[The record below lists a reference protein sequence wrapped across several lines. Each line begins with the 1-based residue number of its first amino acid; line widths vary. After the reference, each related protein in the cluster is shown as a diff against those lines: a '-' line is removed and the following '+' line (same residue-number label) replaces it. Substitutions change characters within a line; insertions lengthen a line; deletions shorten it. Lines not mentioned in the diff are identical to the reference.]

1 MQKIVPNVYL
11 ENKYIGVNLGIVVI
25 GQELLL
31 VDSPLHAEEVK
42 EWFKVVSERGRPK
55 FLVLLDSHPDRVLG
69 SRNLTLPAIAQDQT
83 LQTIREW
90 ADTFKGNAHPIGAE
104 ADQLKRITGVNNAI
118 PEITFSERMVIHI
131 GGKEIVFLHRPGP
144 RPGSMWMVIPDLSVV
159 FVGDTVTIDEPPYV
173 GVSVLEPWLNSL
185 DELRG
190 SDMKSYALISS
201 YGGRIDRKDIN
212 HMARFLRKVQSR
224 VEKLEDGKNRNEEIE
239 RSAVDLMGDF
249 STRSLQKDLILKRLK
264 TGLLDQSLLQ
274 FPDSA

>member
-224 VEKLEDGKNRNEEIE
+224 VEKLEDGKNRNGEIE

-249 STRSLQKDLILKRLK
+249 SIRSLQKDLILKRLK

>member
-11 ENKYIGVNLGIVVI
+11 EDKYIGVNLGLVVTEQ
-25 GQELLL
+25 GLLL
-31 VDSPLHAEEVK
+31 VDSPLHDEEVE

-55 FLVLLDSHPDRVLG
+55 FLILLDSHPDRVLG
-69 SRNLTLPAIAQDQT
+69 SRTLALPAIAHDQT
-83 LQTIREW
+83 LHSIREW

-118 PEITFSERMVIHI
+118 PEITFSERMVIHM
-131 GGKEIVFLHRPGP
+131 GGKDIVFLHRPGP

-190 SDMKSYALISS
+190 SDMKSYTLISS
-201 YGGRIDRKDIN
+201 CGGEIDRKDIN
-212 HMARFLRKVQSR
+212 HMARFLRKVQIR
-224 VEKLEDGKNRNEEIE
+224 VEKLENDKNSNNEIE
-239 RSAVDLMGDF
+239 RLAIDLMGDF
-249 STRSLQKDLILKRLK
+249 NIRSIQQDLILKRLK

-274 FPDSA
+274 FPDNG

>member
-1 MQKIVPNVYL
+1 MQKIAPKVYL
-11 ENKYIGVNLGIVVI
+11 ENKYIGVNLGLVVI
-25 GQELLL
+25 GQGLLL
-31 VDSPLHAEEVK
+31 VDSPLHPEDVN
-42 EWFKVVSERGRPK
+42 EWFKVVSERGQPR

-69 SRNLTLPAIAQDQT
+69 SRTLGLPAIAQDQT
-83 LQTIREW
+83 LQAIREW

-118 PEITFSERMVIHI
+118 PEITFSERMVIHM

-159 FVGDTVTIDEPPYV
+159 FLGDTVTIDEPPYV
-173 GVSVLEPWLNSL
+173 GVAALEAWLNSL

-190 SDMKSYALISS
+190 SDMKSYTLISS
-201 YGGRIDRKDIN
+201 CGGRIERKDIN

-224 VEKLEDGKNRNEEIE
+224 VEKLEDGKNRDEEIE
-239 RSAVDLMGDF
+239 RLAVDLLGDF
-249 STRSLQKDLILKRLK
+249 RIRSNKQDLILKRLK

-274 FPDSA
+274 FPDGA

>member
-25 GQELLL
+25 GQGLLL
-31 VDSPLHAEEVK
+31 VDSPLHAEEVN

-249 STRSLQKDLILKRLK
+249 SIRSLQKDLILKRLK

>member
-1 MQKIVPNVYL
+1 MQKIAPKVYL
-11 ENKYIGVNLGIVVI
+11 ENKYIGVNLGLVVI
-25 GQELLL
+25 GKELLL
-31 VDSPLHAEEVK
+31 VDSPLHTEEVK
-42 EWFKVVSERGRPK
+42 EWFNVVSGRGRPK
-55 FLVLLDSHPDRVLG
+55 FLILLDSHPDRVLG
-69 SRNLTLPAIAQDQT
+69 SRTLTLPAIAQDQT

-104 ADQLKRITGVNNAI
+104 ADQLRRITGVNNAI
-118 PEITFSERMVIHI
+118 PEMTFSERMVIHM

-190 SDMKSYALISS
+190 SDMQSYTLISS

-224 VEKLEDGKNRNEEIE
+224 VEKLENDKNRDEEIE
-239 RSAVDLMGDF
+239 RLAIDLMGDF
-249 STRSLQKDLILKRLK
+249 NIRSIQEDLIL
-264 TGLLDQSLLQ
+264 
-274 FPDSA
+274 

>member
-25 GQELLL
+25 GKELLL
-31 VDSPLHAEEVK
+31 VDSPLHAEEVN

-69 SRNLTLPAIAQDQT
+69 SLNLTLPAIAQDQT

-131 GGKEIVFLHRPGP
+131 GVKEIVFLHRPGP

-190 SDMKSYALISS
+190 SDMKSY
-201 YGGRIDRKDIN
+201 
-212 HMARFLRKVQSR
+212 V
-224 VEKLEDGKNRNEEIE
+224 
-239 RSAVDLMGDF
+239 
-249 STRSLQKDLILKRLK
+249 
-264 TGLLDQSLLQ
+264 
-274 FPDSA
+274 

>member
-69 SRNLTLPAIAQDQT
+69 SLNLTLPAIAQDQT

-118 PEITFSERMVIHI
+118 SEITFSERMVIHI

-249 STRSLQKDLILKRLK
+249 SIRPLQKDLILKRLK

>member
-249 STRSLQKDLILKRLK
+249 SIRSLQKDLILKRLK

>member
-1 MQKIVPNVYL
+1 MQKIAPKVYL
-11 ENKYIGVNLGIVVI
+11 ENKYIGVNLGLVVI
-25 GQELLL
+25 GKGLLL
-31 VDSPLHAEEVK
+31 IDSPLHPEDVN
-42 EWFKVVSERGRPK
+42 EWFKVVSERGQPR

-69 SRNLTLPAIAQDQT
+69 SRTLALPAIAQDQT
-83 LQTIREW
+83 LQAIREW

-118 PEITFSERMVIHI
+118 PEITFSERMVIHM

-159 FVGDTVTIDEPPYV
+159 FLGDTVTIDEPPYV
-173 GVSVLEPWLNSL
+173 GVAALEAWLNSL

-190 SDMKSYALISS
+190 SDMKSYTLISS
-201 YGGRIDRKDIN
+201 CGGRIERKDIN

-224 VEKLEDGKNRNEEIE
+224 VEKLEDGKNRDEEIE
-239 RSAVDLMGDF
+239 RLAVDLLGDF
-249 STRSLQKDLILKRLK
+249 SIRSIKQDLILKRLK

-274 FPDSA
+274 FPDGA

>member
-1 MQKIVPNVYL
+1 MQKIAPKVYL
-11 ENKYIGVNLGIVVI
+11 ENKYIGVNLGLVVI
-25 GQELLL
+25 GQGLLL
-31 VDSPLHAEEVK
+31 VDSPLHPEDVE
-42 EWFKVVSERGRPK
+42 EWFKVVSERGQPR

-69 SRNLTLPAIAQDQT
+69 SRTLALPAIAQDQT
-83 LQTIREW
+83 LQAIREW

-118 PEITFSERMVIHI
+118 PEITFSERMVIHM

-159 FVGDTVTIDEPPYV
+159 FLGDTVTIDEPPYV
-173 GVSVLEPWLNSL
+173 GVAALEAWLNSL

-190 SDMKSYALISS
+190 SDMKSYTLISS
-201 YGGRIDRKDIN
+201 CGGRIERKDIN

-224 VEKLEDGKNRNEEIE
+224 VEKLEDGKNRDEEIE
-239 RSAVDLMGDF
+239 RLAVDLLGDF
-249 STRSLQKDLILKRLK
+249 RIRSIKQDLILKRLK

-274 FPDSA
+274 FPDGA

>member
-239 RSAVDLMGDF
+239 RSALDLMGDF
-249 STRSLQKDLILKRLK
+249 SIRSLQKDLILKRLK

>member
-1 MQKIVPNVYL
+1 MQKIATNVYL
-11 ENKYIGVNLGIVVI
+11 ENKYIGVNLGLVVI
-25 GQELLL
+25 GQGLLL
-31 VDSPLHAEEVK
+31 VDSPLHTEDVT

-55 FLVLLDSHPDRVLG
+55 FLILLDSHPDRVLG
-69 SRNLTLPAIAQDQT
+69 SRTLTLPAIAQDQT

-118 PEITFSERMVIHI
+118 PEITFSERMVIHM

-190 SDMKSYALISS
+190 SDMKSYTLISS
-201 YGGRIDRKDIN
+201 YGGRIERKDIN
-212 HMARFLRKVQSR
+212 HMARFLRKVQIR
-224 VEKLEDGKNRNEEIE
+224 VEKLENGKNRNEEIE
-239 RSAVDLMGDF
+239 RLAIDLMGDF
-249 STRSLQKDLILKRLK
+249 SYRSIQKDLILKRLK

-274 FPDSA
+274 FPDGA

>member
-11 ENKYIGVNLGIVVI
+11 ENKYIGVNLGIVAI

-224 VEKLEDGKNRNEEIE
+224 VEKVEDGKNRNEEIE

-249 STRSLQKDLILKRLK
+249 SIRSLQKDLILKRLK